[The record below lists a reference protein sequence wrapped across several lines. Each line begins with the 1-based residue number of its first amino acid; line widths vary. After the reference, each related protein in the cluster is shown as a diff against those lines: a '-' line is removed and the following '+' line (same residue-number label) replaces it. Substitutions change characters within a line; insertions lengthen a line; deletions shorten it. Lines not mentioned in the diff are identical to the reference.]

1 MSYDFF
7 RMLRSVS
14 LTRITSD
21 RLKGVGQSL
30 MLFMAWAVVVTL
42 TVVWVSLLIEGV
54 GYISTSLTAWL

>member
-1 MSYDFF
+1 MSCNFF

-14 LTRITSD
+14 PTRITSD
-21 RLKGVGQSL
+21 RLKAVGQSL

-42 TVVWVSLLIEGV
+42 TLVWVSLLIEGV

>member
-1 MSYDFF
+1 MSYNFF

-14 LTRITSD
+14 LTWIMSD
-21 RLKGVGQSL
+21 RLKAVGQSL

-42 TVVWVSLLIEGV
+42 TLVWVSLLIEGV

>member
-1 MSYDFF
+1 MSYNFF

-21 RLKGVGQSL
+21 RLRAVGQSL
-30 MLFMAWAVVVTL
+30 MLFIAWAMVVTL
-42 TVVWVSLLIEGV
+42 TLVWVSLLIEGV